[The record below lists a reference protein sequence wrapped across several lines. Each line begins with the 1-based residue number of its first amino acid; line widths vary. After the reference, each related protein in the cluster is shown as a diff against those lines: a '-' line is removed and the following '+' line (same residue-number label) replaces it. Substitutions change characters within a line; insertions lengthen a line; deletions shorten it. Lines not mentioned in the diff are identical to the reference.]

1 MTVSTQDLYEMHST
15 FGTTENSV
23 GEYPDAVGTYEV
35 ALATLWEYGQ
45 FDDIIQDSPSQAD
58 PVGEQIVTNS
68 LLRQLPSDERSDSA
82 V

>member
-1 MTVSTQDLYEMHST
+1 MHST

-58 PVGEQIVTNS
+58 PVGEQIVSNS
-68 LLRQLPSDERSDSA
+68 YVASTAAVAVRLRRSDERLA
-82 V
+82 IF